1 MCVRSRSRWPCG
13 LRRGF
18 AAARFLG
25 LQVRILPGA
34 GMSLSLSLSLSLF
47 LCCDCSVL
55 SGAGLCDRPV
65 NHPEES
71 YLVGCVGVRSRN
83 LDNEESLTH

>member
-1 MCVRSRSRWPCG
+1 VRSKAWVCGRSLFG
-13 LRRGF
+13 
-18 AAARFLG
+18 
-25 LQVRILPGA
+25 IA
-34 GMSLSLSLSLSLF
+34 GSHPAGGRDVSLSLS

-83 LDNEESLTH
+83 LDNEESLVH